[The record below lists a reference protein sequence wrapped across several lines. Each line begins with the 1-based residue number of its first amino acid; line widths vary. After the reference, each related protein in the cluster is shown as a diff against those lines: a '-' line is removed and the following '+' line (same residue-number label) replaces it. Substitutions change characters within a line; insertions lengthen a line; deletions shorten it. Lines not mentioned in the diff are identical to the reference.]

1 MTDWEVQY
9 WVQDEEVK
17 DISYSD
23 YWTDEENE
31 KLKPFY
37 VLDDNFSKAEEYL
50 KSTGLARD
58 FKNCLKVLKN
68 NFGKNLEG
76 VGMDLA
82 AGNLW
87 AVPLI
92 LDSGNI
98 DKLYCLEFSRH
109 RLLKIGPRFLEH
121 YNVPKDKVVLVHGNF
136 YELRLPD
143 HSLDF
148 LILVQAFHHSHQ
160 PEKLLAEMKRV
171 LKRDGIILIIGE
183 HAVYL
188 WKGYL
193 KYALKY
199 LAGKL
204 FPKNIQRRIFPEIG
218 DVNKFFLARDEI
230 YPPEPVLGDHYYT
243 LGEYQALFKKLDFEI
258 FHMKKLRSQFRSF
271 VLKGN

>member
-31 KLKPFY
+31 KQKPFY

-98 DKLYCLEFSRH
+98 DKLYCLEYSRH

-121 YNVPKDKVVLVHGNF
+121 YNVPKDKIVLVHGNF

-160 PEKLLAEMKRV
+160 PENLLAEMKRV
-171 LKRDGIILIIGE
+171 LKPDGIILMIGE

-188 WKGYL
+188 
-193 KYALKY
+193 
-199 LAGKL
+199 
-204 FPKNIQRRIFPEIG
+204 
-218 DVNKFFLARDEI
+218 
-230 YPPEPVLGDHYYT
+230 
-243 LGEYQALFKKLDFEI
+243 
-258 FHMKKLRSQFRSF
+258 
-271 VLKGN
+271 

>member
-1 MTDWEVQY
+1 MTDWEVQH
-9 WVQDEEVK
+9 WVQDKEVK

-37 VLDDNFSKAEEYL
+37 VLDGNFSKAEEYL

-92 LDSGNI
+92 LDSGDI
-98 DKLYCLEFSRH
+98 EKLYCLEFSRH

-121 YNVPKDKVVLVHGNF
+121 YNVSKDKIVLVHGNF
-136 YELRLPD
+136 YELNLPD

-171 LKRDGIILIIGE
+171 LKRDGIILIMGE

-204 FPKNIQRRIFPEIG
+204 FPKNLQRRIFPEIG

-243 LGEYQALFKKLDFEI
+243 LGEYRALFGKFDFEI
-258 FHMKKLRSQFRSF
+258 FHMKKFRSQFRSF